1 MLDEAQIKSVALF
14 FFYSFM
20 DERAAFQATLKTI
33 ERCRKRIAKG
43 QIQKRMDT
51 LFVESTYEIWSK
63 WSEGKSLANFNS
75 SSEEGWLVPDEVD
88 LGPWQE
94 FRRSAESDEV
104 LALIWSKIIGIPD
117 VDIAH
122 GLGVSEGTVRHRV
135 GRALRALGHI
145 QRLGN

>member
-20 DERAAFQATLKTI
+20 DEQAAFQATLKTI

-43 QIQKRMDT
+43 QVQKKMNT

-63 WSEGKSLANFNS
+63 WSEDKSIANFSS

-117 VDIAH
+117 VDIAQ

-145 QRLGN
+145 QRLEN